1 MIDTA
6 VVIKDPNP
14 LDQRVKLLEDR
25 LRVNTYVMVVVCVM
39 TLLIGLFVWLR

>member
-25 LRVNTYVMVVVCVM
+25 VRVNTYVMVVVCVM